1 VVAKIEP
8 DVDISIEEREA
19 WRRDVEATKVVEGI
33 KVRSGR
39 DAIVMSWWERPS
51 TPLLAEKIQL
61 SFMITSR
68 KMDSDSRIIYLE
80 KTHY

>member
-1 VVAKIEP
+1 
-8 DVDISIEEREA
+8 
-19 WRRDVEATKVVEGI
+19 
-33 KVRSGR
+33 
-39 DAIVMSWWERPS
+39 
-51 TPLLAEKIQL
+51 LAEKIQL